1 MISPSPILYQHLF
14 PNNSSENRDNSD
26 DDIINPHALQPPT
39 INPNFSEN
47 SKKIAI
53 KDDLGKLL
61 INKGKCYIKSEITN
75 DIKVSKRNENI
86 IPKLCRNLI
95 QIIFLIW
102 INFDCKNVLKKID
115 PKLFNDKY
123 KNIKDFINKTLREIY
138 SNDICKKEIK
148 ENINIEHNI
157 KLIQNLEKDC
167 LMGQKLCLTFREAL
181 KLFFK
186 DSIENISLN
195 SFPNFLSGL
204 EDYHSYFESS
214 LEKYKNKYKYHEKVA
229 KILLKFYEL
238 TVDGGTTGLTLEE
251 NINNDY
257 SFDDIYN
264 RYEVL

>member
-26 DDIINPHALQPPT
+26 DDKINPHALQPPT

-47 SKKIAI
+47 SKAI

-148 ENINIEHNI
+148 ENINIEHI
-157 KLIQNLEKDC
+157 IS
-167 LMGQKLCLTFREAL
+167 FI
-181 KLFFK
+181 FF
-186 DSIENISLN
+186 
-195 SFPNFLSGL
+195 
-204 EDYHSYFESS
+204 
-214 LEKYKNKYKYHEKVA
+214 
-229 KILLKFYEL
+229 
-238 TVDGGTTGLTLEE
+238 
-251 NINNDY
+251 
-257 SFDDIYN
+257 
-264 RYEVL
+264 